1 MIMNRFNK
9 KKIFRIILTNLIIVA
24 ISLCIYFFKNEES
37 ILGNVK
43 FYIDTLLVLFG
54 FSFTCYTFV
63 LPIVNKVIKKVND
76 NNFKEKRDIYLKN
89 ARECLITIFILI
101 LMILFLDFLYH
112 CNFNILWLKCT
123 IDYFMVHGFIFAIG
137 LSLDFFLSVFT
148 ICKCSNELDE

>member
-1 MIMNRFNK
+1 MICLLRVCGIDKRNSS
-9 KKIFRIILTNLIIVA
+9 
-24 ISLCIYFFKNEES
+24 ISLDEYS
-37 ILGNVK
+37 
-43 FYIDTLLVLFG
+43 
-54 FSFTCYTFV
+54 
-63 LPIVNKVIKKVND
+63 VNG
-76 NNFKEKRDIYLKN
+76 L
-89 ARECLITIFILI
+89 LITIFILI